1 MGKIVLFNDKKDCCA
16 CGACMNICPKG
27 AISMIEDETGFV
39 YPHIDEEKC
48 IECGACKRAC
58 SFQNSVI
65 ENQPLKC
72 YAAVNKSQEQIM
84 KSASGGIFAAIAAN
98 MIKNGGIVYG
108 VTLDFNNGQAN
119 PHHISIE
126 SIDELYK
133 LQGSKYVQS
142 FTEYSYKEI
151 KEHLRNDR
159 LVLFSGT
166 PCQVDGL
173 YGYLGKEYDNLFTI
187 DLICHGVPSARMFND
202 YLQCKAKQQGASE
215 VIGYAFRDKSKGW
228 GMNGRID
235 LRMPNGN
242 KKSLYRPARLE
253 SYNTYFLD
261 GSIYRENCYTC
272 KYACSRRPGDLTIGD
287 YWGIESEHPEI
298 ANNSN
303 YNLEKGISSIIVN
316 SNKGKEILNNTQLNL
331 ELIETEFS
339 KIAKKNKQLNAPSKI
354 PDNRTK
360 ILSQY
365 VKNNYAGLNNYFYKN
380 YKKQLVV
387 HKIFNSIPSNLRRKL
402 KKLMGK

>member
-1 MGKIVLFNDKKDCCA
+1 MSKIVLFNEKKDCCA

-27 AISMIEDETGFV
+27 AISMMEDETGFV

-48 IECGACKRAC
+48 IECGACKRVC

-98 MIKNGGIVYG
+98 VINNGGVVYG
-108 VTLDFNNGQAN
+108 VALEFNNGQAN

-126 SIDELYK
+126 SMDELYK

-142 FTEYSYKEI
+142 FTEHSYKEI
-151 KEHLRNDR
+151 KEHLRNNR

-173 YGYLGKEYDNLFTI
+173 YGYLGKDYDNLITI

-202 YLQCKAKQQGASE
+202 YLQYKAKQQGASE

-235 LRMPNGN
+235 LRMPNGS

-261 GSIYRENCYTC
+261 GAIYRENCYTC
-272 KYACSRRPGDLTIGD
+272 KYACSRRTGDLTIGD

-331 ELIETEFS
+331 ELIETKVS
-339 KIAKKNKQLNAPSKI
+339 KIAKKNKQLNAPSKM
-354 PDNRTK
+354 PNNRTD
-360 ILSQY
+360 ILNQY
-365 VKNNYAGLNNYFYKN
+365 VKNNYEALNDYFYKN
-380 YKKQLVV
+380 YKKQLIV

-402 KKLMGK
+402 KKIMGK